1 MEKTDLRHS
10 LGPRK
15 KALAEEIQDVKE
27 ERAKEERSLRHSLG
41 PRKKAL
47 ADEIQDSCHEA
58 KDFWQHCCPEAAVPH
73 QQQCCP
79 EAEKPDSR
87 ACFQEARIKDNRYDD
102 YYLTFLHIFEIF
114 RLWTFN
120 SMQNYYFLILSL
132 PSGA

>member
-58 KDFWQHCCPEAAVPH
+58 KDFLAALLPRGSSPSPATVLP
-73 QQQCCP
+73 
-79 EAEKPDSR
+79 R
-87 ACFQEARIKDNRYDD
+87 GREAR
-102 YYLTFLHIFEIF
+102 
-114 RLWTFN
+114 
-120 SMQNYYFLILSL
+120 Q
-132 PSGA
+132 